1 MLSRT
6 GSAGGLD
13 NNEKYN
19 KKKKKKKREKEM
31 FKERRKRHYC
41 RKPAVLADATKEKK
55 CVEKIASGV
64 LVKVLGSG

>member
-1 MLSRT
+1 ML
-6 GSAGGLD
+6 
-13 NNEKYN
+13 
-19 KKKKKKKREKEM
+19 
-31 FKERRKRHYC
+31 ERCLRRHYC